1 MKMQKEINERIEF
14 EGKTRIW
21 IGDPCYV
28 IPDEL
33 WDCACKQIYAGTEHE
48 VNHIIHFKY
57 DYLKEAGVSEAMLVS
72 CLSQKLAF
80 IQCGTMYGDG
90 RYYGFG
96 SSTYPVDAGCL
107 AAVPEYLIDPNKI
120 DSANRR
126 GTFFENV
133 DCIALRTD
141 GNGQFIFS
149 TDEKVIE
156 IIETGDDAELP

>member
-1 MKMQKEINERIEF
+1 MQKKINEKIEF

-33 WDCACKQIYAGTEHE
+33 WDCVCKQIYVGTEHE
-48 VNHIIHFKY
+48 VNHIIQFELS
-57 DYLKEAGVSEAMLVS
+57 DLSDVMRVNCAGK
-72 CLSQKLAF
+72 KLAF

-107 AAVPEYLIDPNKI
+107 AAVPEYLIDHEKI

-133 DCIALRTD
+133 GCIALRTD
-141 GNGQFIFS
+141 GNGQFVFS
-149 TDEKVIE
+149 TAEKVIE